1 MANLIAY
8 VAIRMYALIVMPI
21 MTKEEIMKLRT
32 SQWWSN
38 EMQKRGRKNLN
49 KLYWEIIELINKLNP
64 GQFIEISEIRPE
76 NQELFYVV
84 ATDHMVCNHDFI
96 FSSDYGKLYRTQM
109 DEKGCAILTS
119 AYR

>member
-8 VAIRMYALIVMPI
+8 VAIRMYALTVMPI

-32 SQWWSN
+32 PQWW
-38 EMQKRGRKNLN
+38 EKQKTLRDVDTLLNLCN
-49 KLYWEIIELINKLNP
+49 IMTKAICDLKP
-64 GQFIEISEIRPE
+64 GQYIDVTKIKPE

-84 ATDHMVCNHDFI
+84 AVDHMMFNNDYI
-96 FSSDYGKLYRTQM
+96 FSDDYGKLYRTQM
-109 DEKGCAILTS
+109 DEKGYAFLTS